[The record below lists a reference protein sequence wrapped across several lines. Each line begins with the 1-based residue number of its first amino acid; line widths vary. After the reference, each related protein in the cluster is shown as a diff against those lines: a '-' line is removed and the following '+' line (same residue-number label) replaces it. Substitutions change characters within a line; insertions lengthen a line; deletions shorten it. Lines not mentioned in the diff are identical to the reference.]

1 MSDDELSVL
10 RDALST
16 HRSMLMGALH
26 RNADLD
32 IDRAFQVH
40 SGLSRI
46 LARWDE
52 YTANEQRQ
60 IVRTIEYLVNADD
73 DVPDLTTPNG
83 FTDDLAELR
92 KLEASSGLRLVL
104 QGTPSIP
111 RAPGEAMPTPRAKM
125 LIGALP
131 AWWR

>member
-1 MSDDELSVL
+1 MADDELTVL

-40 SGLSRI
+40 AGLSRI

-52 YTANEQRQ
+52 YTANEHAR
-60 IVRTIEYLVNADD
+60 
-73 DVPDLTTPNG
+73 
-83 FTDDLAELR
+83 
-92 KLEASSGLRLVL
+92 SSA
-104 QGTPSIP
+104 PSS
-111 RAPGEAMPTPRAKM
+111 T
-125 LIGALP
+125 
-131 AWWR
+131 W

>member
-1 MSDDELSVL
+1 MADDELTVL

-40 SGLSRI
+40 AGLSRI

-60 IVRTIEYLVNADD
+60 IVRTVEYLVNVDD
-73 DVPDLTTPNG
+73 EVPDLTTPNG

-92 KLEASSGLRLVL
+92 KLEA
-104 QGTPSIP
+104 
-111 RAPGEAMPTPRAKM
+111 
-125 LIGALP
+125 ALGYV
-131 AWWR
+131 